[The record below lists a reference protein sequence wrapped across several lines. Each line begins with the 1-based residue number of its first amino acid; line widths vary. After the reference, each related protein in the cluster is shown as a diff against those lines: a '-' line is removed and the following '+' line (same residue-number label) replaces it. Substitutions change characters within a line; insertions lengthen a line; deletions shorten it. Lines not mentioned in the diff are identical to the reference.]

1 MSSSAASSRLHDKSP
16 LRRKAEQLVIR
27 WVTGFFAL
35 LARVLPLRWLQ
46 AIGNAAGSAVYRLLR
61 ARREIAMANLEAILG
76 DRYDDRERARIV
88 NFSVRSMAKT
98 MLELLKVPW
107 MTDEQMERFVSVRG
121 AENLRKAAEDGDGVI
136 VITGHFGNW
145 EVLAATIARMGY
157 NLSVIARDAN
167 DQDTANIIN
176 RSREMA
182 GEQVL
187 PRESVR
193 EMLRTLR
200 EGNILGILPDQ
211 HANRGG
217 IWLPFMGR
225 LACTA
230 TGPATLAQRTGAT
243 IVPGFARRTENDT
256 LEVYF
261 LPPVD
266 LPDTGDREADI
277 RRGTEMVNEVLGEQI
292 AQHPEQWVW
301 MHRRW
306 REPPAEAAEV
316 ARQAD

>member
-1 MSSSAASSRLHDKSP
+1 MSSSDASSRLHDKGP
-16 LRRKAEQLVIR
+16 LRRKTEQLVIR

-35 LARVLPLRWLQ
+35 LARLLPLRWLQ
-46 AIGNAAGSAVYRLLR
+46 AIGNAAGSVLFRLLR
-61 ARREIAMANLEAILG
+61 PRREIAMGNLERIFG
-76 DRYDDRERARIV
+76 DRYDDRERLRII

-107 MTDEQMERFVSVRG
+107 MSEEQLRWFAPVRG
-121 AENLRKAAEDGDGVI
+121 EEHLRQAAEAGNGVI

-145 EVLAATIARMGY
+145 EVLAATIARLGY
-157 NLSVIARDAN
+157 DLSVIARDAN
-167 DQDTANIIN
+167 DPGTANIIN

-182 GEQVL
+182 GEHVL
-187 PRESVR
+187 PREGVR
-193 EMLRTLR
+193 EMLRVLR
-200 EGNILGILPDQ
+200 EGDVLGILPDQ

-230 TGPATLAQRTGAT
+230 TGPATLANRTGAT
-243 IVPGFARRTENDT
+243 VVPGFARRTEDDQ
-256 LEVYF
+256 LDVYF
-261 LPPVD
+261 LPPLD

-292 AQHPEQWVW
+292 ARYPEQWVW

-306 REPPAEAAEV
+306 REPPEEVVAAGQAE
-316 ARQAD
+316 